1 MNTAIEKA
9 AKAAELQAS
18 IQARLAAKPG
28 LLNLQSANLIKP
40 IPSTEE

>member
-28 LLNLQSANLIKP
+28 LLGLQSANLITKLP
-40 IPSTEE
+40 AMPE